1 MGDKKDSDEW
11 NDDDGEQ
18 SSDDEQNGNNAREV
32 MEKDL
37 RGGGDGRS
45 ELRPAIR

>member
-1 MGDKKDSDEW
+1 MGDKNDGDER
-11 NDDDGEQ
+11 NADNGEQ
-18 SSDDEQNGNNAREV
+18 SSDDEQNGDDAREV

-45 ELRPAIR
+45 RLRPATR